1 MVCVGKNGVVVW
13 GEVWGCIGEYVNE
26 SEGMIRVLRRRGGG
40 EVVEESNGDDIDV
53 CCIKV
58 VWCV

>member
-1 MVCVGKNGVVVW
+1 M
-13 GEVWGCIGEYVNE
+13 NE

-58 VWCV
+58 V